1 MSSYLKPVF
10 AECAFTFN
18 TQDYEKSGLDVLF
31 FGQEHY
37 DTMAILTK
45 DVDHNQYSQL
55 IERQQLLK
63 NKELL
68 QKNFKEV
75 VDNLRDCESYIQ
87 QILVSPMITS
97 GFKTR

>member
-1 MSSYLKPVF
+1 
-10 AECAFTFN
+10 
-18 TQDYEKSGLDVLF
+18 
-31 FGQEHY
+31 
-37 DTMAILTK
+37 MAILTK

-97 GFKTR
+97 VFKTR

>member
-1 MSSYLKPVF
+1 
-10 AECAFTFN
+10 
-18 TQDYEKSGLDVLF
+18 
-31 FGQEHY
+31 
-37 DTMAILTK
+37 MAILTK

-87 QILVSPMITS
+87 
-97 GFKTR
+97 